1 MMRRSDVE
9 NTSVTSKPGKG
20 NGMERKEKLLK
31 TEVLFLCL
39 RTKVP
44 LVEHVK
50 CGRTMISGTGQ
61 RYLWICVSIPYLSE
75 RALQGFSKVGKV
87 KNGVVPLL

>member
-1 MMRRSDVE
+1 
-9 NTSVTSKPGKG
+9 
-20 NGMERKEKLLK
+20 MERKEKLLK

-61 RYLWICVSIPYLSE
+61 GSFNS
-75 RALQGFSKVGKV
+75 AT
-87 KNGVVPLL
+87 

>member
-1 MMRRSDVE
+1 
-9 NTSVTSKPGKG
+9 
-20 NGMERKEKLLK
+20 MERKEKLLK

-61 RYLWICVSIPYLSE
+61 RLSMDMCFHPLSFRTSFAGLFE
-75 RALQGFSKVGKV
+75 SWEGQEWSRSFAIIAGIL
-87 KNGVVPLL
+87 PLLPESRNDSHGL